1 MAKKSNMRKPF
12 QNSKAAKTKNNRS
25 RTTIPASKNVSNK
38 VFAGNAIRSR
48 DEYFY
53 GGKPKPEHAS
63 KPTEMYRKAY
73 VIETNNLDEL
83 AVVKSTTSKG
93 HFLKSKP
100 NQKFKANVYIMDND
114 GNPIKISPKGTAK
127 PKFIRSSA
135 DDITQEDVDH
145 IRKRTYKYADS
156 NEKIAKLKSRSRYIP
171 PSGKKKK

>member
-1 MAKKSNMRKPF
+1 MAKNTRKPPRK
-12 QNSKAAKTKNNRS
+12 NGAATPKNNRS
-25 RTTIPASKNVSNK
+25 KRTIPAKRNVSDK
-38 VFAGNAIRSR
+38 VFAGNAVRSR

-53 GGKPKPEHAS
+53 GGKPKPDKVD
-63 KPTEMYRKAY
+63 KPDEMYRKAY

-83 AVVKSTTSKG
+83 AVVKSTASKG

-100 NQKFKANVYIMDND
+100 DQKFKANVYIMDNE

-135 DDITQEDVDH
+135 DDLTQEDVDH

-156 NEKIAKLKSRSRYIP
+156 NEKIAKLKSRSRQIP
-171 PSGKKKK
+171 PNGKKKR